1 MAVTKTDL
9 KLLDEEA
16 TCIVGSVESGVGYFY
31 FGTNKGAIKKYNVA
45 TKAITTL
52 MTLKGIPTSM
62 ALYSGILYIGT
73 NHGTFIQIT
82 TY

>member
-9 KLLDEEA
+9 KVLGEEV

-31 FGTNKGAIKKYNVA
+31 FGTNQGAIKKYNVA
-45 TKAITTL
+45 TQAISTL
-52 MTLKGIPTSM
+52 MTLRSIPTSI

-73 NHGTFIQIT
+73 NKGTFLQLT